1 MFAKNLTSSRAI
13 ERMFFYQKASGNSPN
28 AVRMAFKGLSVK
40 PVAHAFP
47 VGVASKP
54 LVGVETLL
62 PYTPLVGPIFGFV
75 PMPLLMLLPLLAIT
89 ALYIAANEVVKQW
102 FYHRVQF

>member
-1 MFAKNLTSSRAI
+1 MFAKNRTSSRAI

-47 VGVASKP
+47 VGVAP
-54 LVGVETLL
+54 LCIVCAPPRLRSLRSSWLST
-62 PYTPLVGPIFGFV
+62 
-75 PMPLLMLLPLLAIT
+75 
-89 ALYIAANEVVKQW
+89 W
-102 FYHRVQF
+102 D